1 MIAAVSSNLGIGY
14 EGKLLYSCKKDMK
27 HFKELT
33 LGKTIIMGKA
43 TWDSLPIKPLPGR
56 RNIILSHNTETTSG
70 AEVVGSVKE
79 ALELCKNDEEVM
91 VIGGA
96 SIYEQFLPYAQTLYL
111 TQFITQPKADRF
123 FPQYYDNF
131 KKVKEEYWYLDG
143 QPFYFRTYER
153 TNLPLL

>member
-43 TWDSLPIKPLPGR
+43 TYESLPIKPLPGR
-56 RNIILSHNTETTSG
+56 RNIVLSHSTISG
-70 AEVVGSVKE
+70 VEVAGSVKE
-79 ALELCKNDEEVM
+79 VLDLCKNDEEIM
-91 VIGGA
+91 IIGGA

-111 TQFITQPKADRF
+111 TEFTTQPQADRF
-123 FPQYYDNF
+123 FPQYFNDF
-131 KKVKEEYWYLDG
+131 KKMKEEYWYLDN

-153 TNLPLL
+153 TNLPLLW